1 MNYTPVL
8 FIFLSLLRLPDTLV
22 RLDLKQNRISTVR
35 AQDVTSLKRLQ
46 VLNLRN
52 NRLSSLSLGV
62 VTHLTRLQRMFLGG
76 NPWNCSCELLRVKH
90 TLMVRQVEIGEE
102 LCVEPAPTL
111 GELWRAS
118 LLEQQHRCKDAPV
131 DADDSDP
138 EEVTENEE
146 YYDYDM

>member
-1 MNYTPVL
+1 MRQQEVIT
-8 FIFLSLLRLPDTLV
+8 
-22 RLDLKQNRISTVR
+22 
-35 AQDVTSLKRLQ
+35 LKRLQ

-62 VTHLTRLQRMFLGG
+62 VAHLPRLQRIFLGG

-90 TLMVRQVEIGEE
+90 ALMVRQVEMGEE

-118 LLEQQHRCKDAPV
+118 LLEQQHRCNQDDTEDAE
-131 DADDSDP
+131 DSDP
-138 EEVTENEE
+138 EELTENDE
-146 YYDYDM
+146 YYDYDV